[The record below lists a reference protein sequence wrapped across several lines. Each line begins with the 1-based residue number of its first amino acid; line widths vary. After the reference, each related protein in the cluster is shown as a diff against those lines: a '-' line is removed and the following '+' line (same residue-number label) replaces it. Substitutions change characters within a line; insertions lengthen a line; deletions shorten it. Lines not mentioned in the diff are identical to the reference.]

1 VAEIVRRRGGTEL
14 RLDGR
19 ERELLLDIVDRLS
32 AKLGTVPRSSP
43 RAYEDPEL
51 EAEYQRLARP
61 DFEST
66 RLADIDLVRGGLAAG
81 RDRILLADD
90 QTLAWIRALNHLR
103 LVAGGLIGID
113 ADGWESTVDEATL
126 ARPEYD
132 MLIALG
138 WVQEGLVSAMSPAVD
153 SVGEQED

>member
-1 VAEIVRRRGGTEL
+1 VAEIARLPDGTEL

-32 AKLGTVPRSSP
+32 AQLGTVPRSSP
-43 RAYEDPEL
+43 RAYEDAEL
-51 EAEYQRLARP
+51 EAEYRRLAQP

-66 RLADIDLVRGGLAAG
+66 RLADIELVRSGLAAG
-81 RDRILLADD
+81 RDELILQEDE
-90 QTLAWIRALNHLR
+90 TLAWIRALNHLR
-103 LVAGGLIGID
+103 LVAGGLIGIE
-113 ADGWESTVDEATL
+113 ADGWESAADETTL

-138 WVQEGLVSAMSPAVD
+138 WLQEGLVSALSPAGEMEPGD
-153 SVGEQED
+153 S